1 MAEEQPS
8 ESVQKQSKKGISFFS
23 RILIILIVILAYL
36 LVKILLL
43 MSAALTISVDY
54 VAEWNNISRPDD
66 YDPNVNAAG
75 YYVKAFELVVDKPK
89 KLSNSDIKAWP
100 NDLSEEQQILLQNW
114 ISSNIA
120 ALEQLELGTQKP
132 YYWPGY
138 KGKLMHTVGQSNLRK
153 VRNLSYVTRV
163 RSKLNAMEGNLEAAF
178 SDLLMCYRFGR
189 HFTGRKT
196 LIEQLVGIAVC
207 QLAFDS
213 CFQIFDETTQDPNLL
228 RYYQQE
234 FSELSTEQIFIID
247 FTGEKLAFYESIQ
260 RTFTDDGK
268 GDGYIPKSSI
278 EQMVGQPDDLKSLFP
293 DFNEEPKSDWEK
305 LRRKETT
312 ELVDELFRYYNVIR
326 DKSPASLREEGKIPE
341 EVIKEMTKDNPLV
354 NTLAETELRSIEY
367 PFRCRVAADALVTTF
382 AILRYKAEKNQFP
395 ESLDQLVSSGY
406 LKQLSMDPYSDG
418 PLVYKR
424 LDGDFML
431 YSLGADF
438 DDDGGVHSKWG
449 GGEEGGDQVFWP
461 VQKQEENRTE

>member
-1 MAEEQPS
+1 LPEE
-8 ESVQKQSKKGISFFS
+8 K
-23 RILIILIVILAYL
+23 
-36 LVKILLL
+36 
-43 MSAALTISVDY
+43 
-54 VAEWNNISRPDD
+54 
-66 YDPNVNAAG
+66 
-75 YYVKAFELVVDKPK
+75 
-89 KLSNSDIKAWP
+89 
-100 NDLSEEQQILLQNW
+100 QILLQNW
-114 ISSNIA
+114 ISSNSD

-138 KGKLMHTVGQSNLRK
+138 KGKSMFTVGLSNLRK

-213 CFQIFDETTQDPNLL
+213 CFQIFDETTQDPNIL

-278 EQMVGQPDDLKSLFP
+278 EHIVGQLDDLKSLFP

-312 ELVDELFRYYNVIR
+312 ELVDELFQYYNIIR
-326 DKSPASLREEGKIPE
+326 DKSPASLRKEGKSPE
-341 EVIKEMTKDNPLV
+341 KVIKDMTKDNPFV
-354 NTLAETELRSIEY
+354 DILAGAELRSIEY
-367 PFRCRVAADALVTTF
+367 PFRCRVAADALITTF
-382 AILRYKAEKNQFP
+382 ALLRYKAEKSQLP
-395 ESLDQLVSSGY
+395 ESLDQLVSTGY
-406 LKQLSMDPYSDG
+406 LKQLPMDPYSDK

-424 LDGDFML
+424 LDSNFML

-449 GGEEGGDQVFWP
+449 KYSQGGDQVFWP
-461 VQKQEENRTE
+461 VQKSEGNRIE